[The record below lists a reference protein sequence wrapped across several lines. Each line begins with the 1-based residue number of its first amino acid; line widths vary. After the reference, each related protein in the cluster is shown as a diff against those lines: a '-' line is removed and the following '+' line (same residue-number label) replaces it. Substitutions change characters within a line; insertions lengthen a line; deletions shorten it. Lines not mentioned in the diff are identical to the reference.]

1 MGEECETGVGEECET
16 VVGEECETVVGVECE
31 TKVGLGPR
39 FDCGVRESSEA
50 SASIVGGVAQFG

>member
-1 MGEECETGVGEECET
+1 MGEECET
-16 VVGEECETVVGVECE
+16 VVGVECETVVGVECE

-50 SASIVGGVAQFG
+50 SASFVGGVAQFG